1 MAFLIQNV
9 FLFKVHLIISNCRI
23 LVNISAQKCS
33 DLVESSTFCTLL
45 TCVKIRKN
53 AGSRPEGKW
62 AQCECGVYFA
72 CFHRKR
78 KVHVVEGDDSTWKL
92 HDTILWNWIVPK

>member
-9 FLFKVHLIISNCRI
+9 FLFKVHLIISNCHI

-45 TCVKIRKN
+45 KYAKTPVHDLKGNGPSASVACISLVSI
-53 AGSRPEGKW
+53 GKEK
-62 AQCECGVYFA
+62 CM
-72 CFHRKR
+72 
-78 KVHVVEGDDSTWKL
+78 
-92 HDTILWNWIVPK
+92 